1 MTGQGPTGPGATA
14 PGANGPGANGQGPTG
29 QGATAP
35 RVRRAVIA
43 LGSNL
48 GDRDTLLR
56 EAVRAVD
63 ATPGVTVVAA
73 SAPVSSTAVTLDGPD
88 PTKPTYLNAVLLA
101 DVTLDDDAL
110 LDALQAIEATHG
122 RTREVRWGDRTLD
135 LDIVALDDE
144 TVATERLQVP
154 HPRAAER
161 AFVLEPWLQVDP
173 EARLVGAGRVADLAS
188 RLGEHSR
195 PVPGATSLLDHDP
208 ADDPDPA
215 PDPDPADAP
224 APSPGE
230 P

>member
-1 MTGQGPTGPGATA
+1 MTGPGPIGRHSAVRQSAVRHSTGPLASA
-14 PGANGPGANGQGPTG
+14 PRETV
-29 QGATAP
+29 P

-56 EAVRAVD
+56 EAVGAVD

-122 RTREVRWGDRTLD
+122 RTRDVRWGDRTLD
-135 LDIVALDDE
+135 LDVVALDDE
-144 TVATERLQVP
+144 RIDTERLQVP

-161 AFVLEPWLQVDP
+161 AFVLEPWLQLDP
-173 EARLVGAGRVADLAS
+173 EARLAGAGRVADLAS
-188 RLGEHSR
+188 RLTEHSR
-195 PVPGATSLLDHDP
+195 PVPGATSLLDPDP
-208 ADDPDPA
+208 AVDPDPA
-215 PDPDPADAP
+215 PTS
-224 APSPGE
+224 APSPGA